1 MIFLIFPVWNFV
13 SLGFLIGACVL
24 IESKRYPSFGS
35 GFCAQDR
42 AVGEIGMGFSAGKEI
57 IFQFVESRLIRNT
70 GNPSHRLGCFL
81 ARGIPVTKNGGLK
94 LCVLCFFLK
103 YPSLFLCK
111 TKTPSLL
118 LDFFKEINP
127 SWKGKNRKTVK

>member
-24 IESKRYPSFGS
+24 IESKRYPSLGS

-57 IFQFVESRLIRNT
+57 IFQFVESRLIRNA
-70 GNPSHRLGCFL
+70 GNPSHRLGCFPCQ
-81 ARGIPVTKNGGLK
+81 R
-94 LCVLCFFLK
+94 
-103 YPSLFLCK
+103 
-111 TKTPSLL
+111 
-118 LDFFKEINP
+118 NP
-127 SWKGKNRKTVK
+127 SNKKWWIETLFFMFFF